1 MPNGPLR
8 VRPAK
13 TERNALVT
21 LAYRVSIRRK

>member
-13 TERNALVT
+13 TQRNSLVT
-21 LAYRVSIRRK
+21 LAYRVPARRK